1 MYVYFF
7 YPAISPLILSML
19 QLSQKRLPDR
29 ANRGLDINS
38 RKTKKRALEITLQQL
53 TNRYWLL
60 YFEDNSVHTIWSRHG
75 SVVLDMMK
83 RSEVT
88 DGSFVDVRYN
98 FKNPRTNS
106 FIWTGTVLTV
116 GHKSYC
122 DREAASARIQVTE
135 ADGNVSFVPVVQRP
149 DPDLTIYE
157 DVNQILLQEDQEA
170 QSARKKI
177 KFVASS
183 QRSSDPTSQTDGSQ
197 DAVLNTTGPYMS
209 LHPAE
214 VSNYLDQIATED
226 QEVPPE
232 KESNENSPATSQ
244 QNKPNS
250 KVASDSSFD
259 IPKCSSTPAN
269 KKIKRTKTINPDDIT
284 EMEVRR
290 SDLEAS
296 LAIKEAADKI
306 VHAAEMIVNC
316 MQELKP
322 EIRSLTNRNYKEIQ
336 MSTNA
341 VKQLVS
347 YY

>member
-1 MYVYFF
+1 M
-7 YPAISPLILSML
+7 
-19 QLSQKRLPDR
+19 
-29 ANRGLDINS
+29 NS
-38 RKTKKRALEITLQQL
+38 RKAKNRAQEIALQQL

-60 YFEDNSVHTIWSRHG
+60 FFEDNSVHTVWSRHG
-75 SVVLDMMK
+75 SVVLDIMK
-83 RSEVT
+83 RLNVEV
-88 DGSFVDVRYN
+88 GSSVDVRYN

-106 FIWTGTVLTV
+106 YIWTGSVLTI

-122 DREAASARIQVTE
+122 DMEAASARVQVTE

-157 DVNQILLQEDQEA
+157 DVNQLLLQEDQEA
-170 QSARKKI
+170 QLARKKN
-177 KFVASS
+177 KFVTSS
-183 QRSSDPTSQTDGSQ
+183 QKALSNPASQTDASEN
-197 DAVLNTTGPYMS
+197 AVLNTSEPYMS
-209 LHPAE
+209 LNPAD
-214 VSNYLDQIATED
+214 VSVYLEQIGDEA
-226 QEVPPE
+226 QNVQPE
-232 KESNENSPATSQ
+232 IESNGDCVDSS
-244 QNKPNS
+244 NK
-250 KVASDSSFD
+250 VGDSSFD
-259 IPKCSSTPAN
+259 VPRCSSTPAN
-269 KKIKRTKTINPDDIT
+269 KKLKRTKTVNPDDIT

-290 SDLEAS
+290 SDREAS

-341 VKQLVS
+341 VKQLVR